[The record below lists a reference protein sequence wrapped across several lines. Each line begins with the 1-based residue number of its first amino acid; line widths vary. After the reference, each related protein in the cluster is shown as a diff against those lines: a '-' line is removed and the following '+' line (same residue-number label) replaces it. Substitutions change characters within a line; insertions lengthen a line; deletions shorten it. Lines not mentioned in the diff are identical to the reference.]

1 MTKMNTKT
9 PAIETSTKRSDT
21 ELQVPSWDNLVDE
34 FDGCHDD
41 EFVAVTDET
50 KTALRYYY

>member
-21 ELQVPSWDNLVDE
+21 ELQVPSWDNSADE

-41 EFVAVTDET
+41 EFVA
-50 KTALRYYY
+50 AG